1 MRFSST
7 LRRGRMAT
15 ASATLGLVFGFSVF
29 SFAPVVWAAPGVAA
43 GQLGFEEAVALAGR
57 GAPVLDARSADI
69 TAARENAVRAA
80 ELPDPQLMVGINN
93 LSVTGEDAFD
103 LKADF
108 MTSKKIGLMQ
118 EFPARAKRQARQLIA
133 DRQVDRARAL
143 SEIERLEVQEQAA
156 QAWLA
161 AWAAQRELDSY
172 LALREQASVAVQAAK
187 ARLSG
192 GTGSAVDTMAA
203 QAASLEIE
211 NRVDGAEA
219 RLQAARAGLARWLG
233 MPPEQLPAVG
243 IAPTLTELP
252 FPETVLLS
260 TIDRQRELLDW
271 RYREAIAE
279 AEIALASADKRP
291 DWSIA
296 AAYGQRDGSRSDM
309 VTVEFRIDL
318 PLFTRNRQDRAVA
331 ARRAELASLV
341 AEREEA
347 RRAQKEAIERALAEW
362 RGLKQQVQRK
372 EMDILPLARDR
383 SETAVAL
390 FSGGGPLQPW
400 LDARRDELEF
410 HVEHARHL
418 GELGR
423 VWAALAYLMPRAE
436 TAP

>member
-7 LRRGRMAT
+7 LRRGRMVT
-15 ASATLGLVFGFSVF
+15 ASTTLGFVIGVSAFF
-29 SFAPVVWAAPGVAA
+29 FAPMVWAAPGVAA
-43 GQLGFEEAVALAGR
+43 GQLSFEEAIVLAGR

-69 TAARENAVRAA
+69 TAAREDAARAD
-80 ELPDPQLMVGINN
+80 ELPDSELMVGINN
-93 LSVTGEDAFD
+93 LPVTGADAFD
-103 LKADF
+103 VQADF
-108 MTSKKIGLMQ
+108 MTMKMVGLMQ
-118 EFPARAKRQARQLIA
+118 QFPARAKRQARQLIA
-133 DRQVDRARAL
+133 DRQVDRAQAL

-161 AWAAQRELDSY
+161 TWAAQRELDSY
-172 LALREQASVAVQAAK
+172 STLRDQAAVAVKAAK

-192 GTGSAVDTMAA
+192 GTGSAVDAMAA
-203 QAASLEIE
+203 QAAALEIE
-211 NRVDGAEA
+211 DRIDGAQA

-243 IAPTLTELP
+243 VAPILTELP

-279 AEIALASADKRP
+279 AEIALAAADKRP
-291 DWSIA
+291 DWSIS

-309 VTVEFRIDL
+309 VSVEFRIGL

-341 AEREEA
+341 AERAEV
-347 RRAQKEAIERALAEW
+347 RRIQKEAIQRALAEW
-362 RGLKQQVQRK
+362 RGLKQQVERK
-372 EMDILPLARDR
+372 ESEILPLARDR
-383 SETAVAL
+383 SETAVAV
-390 FSGGGPLQPW
+390 FGGGGPLQPW
-400 LDARRDELEF
+400 LNARRDELEF
-410 HVEHARHL
+410 NVEHARQL

-423 VWAALAYLMPRAE
+423 VWAALAYLMPREE

>member
-1 MRFSST
+1 MP
-7 LRRGRMAT
+7 
-15 ASATLGLVFGFSVF
+15 F
-29 SFAPVVWAAPGVAA
+29 SFSLHPRCRIRRWPAW
-43 GQLGFEEAVALAGR
+43 ALAIGLIATPF
-57 GAPVLDARSADI
+57 GAFAADLSFEDALRLATERAPMLDARQSRI
-69 TAARENAVRAA
+69 EAAREDAARAA

-93 LSVTGEDAFD
+93 LPVTGANAFD
-103 LKADF
+103 VQADF
-108 MTSKKIGLMQ
+108 MTMKKIGLMQ

-133 DRQVDRARAL
+133 DRQVDRAQAL
-143 SEIERLEVQEQAA
+143 SQIERLEVQERAA

-172 LALREQASVAVQAAK
+172 SALREQTAVAVKASK

-192 GTGSAVDTMAA
+192 GTGSAVDAMAA
-203 QAASLEIE
+203 QAAALEME
-211 NRVDGAEA
+211 NRIDGAQA
-219 RLQAARAGLARWLG
+219 RLRAAHAGLARWLG
-233 MPPEQLPAVG
+233 VPPDQLPAVG
-243 IAPTLTELP
+243 VAPTLTELP

-291 DWSIA
+291 DWSIS

-309 VTVEFRIDL
+309 VSVEFRIGL
-318 PLFTRNRQDRAVA
+318 PLFTGNRQDRAVA

-341 AEREEA
+341 AEREDA

-362 RGLKQQVQRK
+362 RGLKQQVERK
-372 EMDILPLARDR
+372 ELEILPLARDR
-383 SETAVAL
+383 SETAVAV
-390 FSGGGPLQPW
+390 FGGGGPLQPW

-410 HVEHARHL
+410 HIEHARHL
-418 GELGR
+418 GELAR
-423 VWAALAYLMPRAE
+423 VWAALAYLMPREE